1 MAWFNSKCK
10 WIVQSVHNHVYD
22 HFFLQIVNLA
32 INSRATIVASYEVYK
47 FYFWWRVCS
56 VPSLRQS
63 WITANSVNSQLRD
76 IAPSRRYSSRL
87 LPCKFGAFLI
97 LPTFSPA
104 PSPLLLQVAELNAFP
119 HIPAFF
125 DLIRKI
131 IWTHLLVLW
140 YLQQSIHSRNG
151 SLSSTAAFS
160 RSSSS
165 KVVHNSHTF
174 DLDHYYSL
182 QKPESPRKNA
192 KCTEV
197 WSSAKLVI
205 RSSTI
210 LHHIYFS
217 SEIKLEKL
225 SFGKGTIKHHQLEQ
239 KYPHSLCTEIAA
251 KQWETIKQ
259 GSTYLVIVYG
269 YWQYFYADGL
279 RLLATSSA

>member
-1 MAWFNSKCK
+1 M
-10 WIVQSVHNHVYD
+10 
-22 HFFLQIVNLA
+22 
-32 INSRATIVASYEVYK
+32 YK

-140 YLQQSIHSRNG
+140 CLQQFIQSRNG
-151 SLSSTAAFS
+151 SLPFLNPAPPRLYIIHILSIWITITPFKNQRALAKMPNAQ
-160 RSSSS
+160 R
-165 KVVHNSHTF
+165 F
-174 DLDHYYSL
+174 D
-182 QKPESPRKNA
+182 QAQN
-192 KCTEV
+192 
-197 WSSAKLVI
+197 
-205 RSSTI
+205 
-210 LHHIYFS
+210 
-217 SEIKLEKL
+217 
-225 SFGKGTIKHHQLEQ
+225 
-239 KYPHSLCTEIAA
+239 
-251 KQWETIKQ
+251 
-259 GSTYLVIVYG
+259 
-269 YWQYFYADGL
+269 
-279 RLLATSSA
+279 

>member
-1 MAWFNSKCK
+1 M
-10 WIVQSVHNHVYD
+10 
-22 HFFLQIVNLA
+22 
-32 INSRATIVASYEVYK
+32 YK

-63 WITANSVNSQLRD
+63 WIAANSVNSQLRD

-104 PSPLLLQVAELNAFP
+104 RSPLLLQVAELNSYP
-119 HIPAFF
+119 QLLPFF
-125 DLIRKI
+125 DLISKI
-131 IWTHLLVLW
+131 DHLNTLAGTLVLTT
-140 YLQQSIHSRNG
+140 NG
-151 SLSSTAAFS
+151 SLPSTAAFF

-239 KYPHSLCTEIAA
+239 KYPHRLCTEIAA
-251 KQWETIKQ
+251 KQSETIKQ